1 MNVVKTLDPD
11 ILHLHVWRHPYV
23 FQLSKIN
30 SVRILQP
37 HSPFYSLKQ
46 LGIITYI
53 YYTLVD
59 NFLGHFIKEYNLIAI
74 TPLERDILY
83 KKFRASSELIPNG
96 VDDELFSKKSEG
108 DEFYLYIGRISKEKN
123 IMKMLKAYKISNIKR
138 QLLLAGPDNGILKEI
153 LAYTSNNNLNIKYL
167 GEISEDKKRELLR
180 KCRALVNPSPFEGF
194 GLTLVEAEAIGKPT
208 IIVGRGGQEF
218 VAPPEIASLRA
229 EDNEKSIAQAFE
241 NMEDESVYYALSK
254 GAMKYAENFKMSTIL
269 PK

>member
-1 MNVVKTLDPD
+1 MEPWYLFEGIFNVVKTLDPD

-46 LGIITYI
+46 SGIITYI

-96 VDDELFSKKSEG
+96 VDDELFSMKSEG

-123 IMKMLKAYKISNIKR
+123 IMKMFKAYKISNIKR

-153 LAYTSNNNLNIKYL
+153 LEYISNNNLNIKYL

-194 GLTLVEAEAIGKPT
+194 GLTLVEAEA
-208 IIVGRGGQEF
+208 
-218 VAPPEIASLRA
+218 
-229 EDNEKSIAQAFE
+229 
-241 NMEDESVYYALSK
+241 
-254 GAMKYAENFKMSTIL
+254 
-269 PK
+269 

>member
-46 LGIITYI
+46 SGIITYI

-59 NFLGHFIKEYNLIAI
+59 NFLGHFIIEYNLIAI

-96 VDDELFSKKSEG
+96 VDDELFSMKSEG
-108 DEFYLYIGRISKEKN
+108 DEFYLYIRKNKQREK
-123 IMKMLKAYKISNIKR
+123 Y
-138 QLLLAGPDNGILKEI
+138 
-153 LAYTSNNNLNIKYL
+153 
-167 GEISEDKKRELLR
+167 
-180 KCRALVNPSPFEGF
+180 
-194 GLTLVEAEAIGKPT
+194 
-208 IIVGRGGQEF
+208 
-218 VAPPEIASLRA
+218 
-229 EDNEKSIAQAFE
+229 NENA
-241 NMEDESVYYALSK
+241 
-254 GAMKYAENFKMSTIL
+254 
-269 PK
+269 

>member
-1 MNVVKTLDPD
+1 
-11 ILHLHVWRHPYV
+11 
-23 FQLSKIN
+23 
-30 SVRILQP
+30 
-37 HSPFYSLKQ
+37 
-46 LGIITYI
+46 
-53 YYTLVD
+53 
-59 NFLGHFIKEYNLIAI
+59 
-74 TPLERDILY
+74 
-83 KKFRASSELIPNG
+83 
-96 VDDELFSKKSEG
+96 
-108 DEFYLYIGRISKEKN
+108 
-123 IMKMLKAYKISNIKR
+123 MLKAYKISNIKR

-153 LAYTSNNNLNIKYL
+153 LEYISNNNLNVKYL

-208 IIVGRGGQEF
+208 IIVGHGGQEF

-254 GAMKYAENFKMSTIL
+254 GAKKYAENFKMSTIL